1 MEFKRWLY
9 DREHI
14 TDLTQ
19 LDEKL
24 AQRGNSGWE
33 LAAVIH
39 ATMTKPTPEENILA
53 PEGWILIFKQSQ
65 P

>member
-33 LAAVIH
+33 LATVIH
-39 ATMTKPTPEENILA
+39 AMKTQTAEENILA
-53 PEGWILIFKQSQ
+53 PEGWMLIFKQSQ